1 MNDQNFINF
10 KKKRD
15 LGAILSDSFQFLNT
29 EWKPFFGTILKISII
44 PILIA
49 ICAVVY
55 YTMSSVSFLG
65 DLSQI
70 TNYDVFNLNFSDLLL
85 PILAFILS
93 YVIAYAL
100 MTVAAL
106 AYIKSYITHKGHVNY
121 QEIQNLTKEKFW
133 PYVGLFILV
142 GLIILAGTIFCFLPG
157 IYFWVVLS
165 LSFCLVIFQNKGVF
179 DAIND
184 SFTVIK
190 EHWWETFGIL
200 IVVQLIVGV
209 LGFIADLPASF
220 YQTVDIASILQD
232 QDSTDLLD
240 AFTDPIYLLLIAFSY
255 FVKFILFIVST
266 VATVFIYY
274 DIKEQKNP
282 SSDIIDEIGVE

>member
-1 MNDQNFINF
+1 
-10 KKKRD
+10 
-15 LGAILSDSFQFLNT
+15 
-29 EWKPFFGTILKISII
+29 
-44 PILIA
+44 
-49 ICAVVY
+49 
-55 YTMSSVSFLG
+55 
-65 DLSQI
+65 
-70 TNYDVFNLNFSDLLL
+70 
-85 PILAFILS
+85 
-93 YVIAYAL
+93 
-100 MTVAAL
+100 
-106 AYIKSYITHKGHVNY
+106 
-121 QEIQNLTKEKFW
+121 
-133 PYVGLFILV
+133 
-142 GLIILAGTIFCFLPG
+142 
-157 IYFWVVLS
+157 
-165 LSFCLVIFQNKGVF
+165 
-179 DAIND
+179 
-184 SFTVIK
+184 
-190 EHWWETFGIL
+190 L